1 MELEEYSIWSLLID
15 VTIVLLL
22 LGIVYLI
29 WKYFLMVSTTA
40 LVVGG
45 VYYIW
50 HYFKE
55 DVTGTEK
62 TGLVIAIDVNNLK
75 ETFMDKQSWCKQLSF
90 RKRHEWLVDC
100 YRLRLDD
107 DYVWGG
113 GYLHG
118 LYDPD
123 IQMRHEKVR
132 KVHIIKDFLI
142 FMKLAVAN
150 GVIPKNSKEFRFE
163 KCLKVAQ
170 GLLCYAF
177 EKSDATEKWR
187 GENVFSVGPSLRRT
201 AEYVYGTSCMES
213 CFTDNNNNE
222 AHNIQKKI
230 ENEVEVGLKLK
241 KFEHS
246 SRAIFEDVGS
256 LSIWIK
262 LFKEMSITPSHVI
275 SDFSNIY

>member
-22 LGIVYLI
+22 IGIVYLI

-50 HYFKE
+50 HYFKK

-62 TGLVIAIDVNNLK
+62 TGLVIAIDVNKLK

-107 DYVWGG
+107 DYAWGG

-163 KCLKVAQ
+163 KCLKTAQ

-201 AEYVYGTSCMES
+201 AEYVYGTSCMEF

-222 AHNIQKKI
+222 AHNIRKKI

-241 KFEHS
+241 KFEHC
-246 SRAIFEDVGS
+246 SREIFEDVGS

-262 LFKEMSITPSHVI
+262 LFKEMSITPSNVF

>member
-1 MELEEYSIWSLLID
+1 MTCNIFLFSFSVLNQYGTRRIFNMESLID

-22 LGIVYLI
+22 IGIVYLI

-50 HYFKE
+50 HYFKK

-62 TGLVIAIDVNNLK
+62 TGLVIAIDVNKLK

-90 RKRHEWLVDC
+90 RKRHKWLVDC

-123 IQMRHEKVR
+123 IQM
-132 KVHIIKDFLI
+132 
-142 FMKLAVAN
+142 
-150 GVIPKNSKEFRFE
+150 
-163 KCLKVAQ
+163 
-170 GLLCYAF
+170 
-177 EKSDATEKWR
+177 
-187 GENVFSVGPSLRRT
+187 
-201 AEYVYGTSCMES
+201 
-213 CFTDNNNNE
+213 
-222 AHNIQKKI
+222 
-230 ENEVEVGLKLK
+230 
-241 KFEHS
+241 
-246 SRAIFEDVGS
+246 
-256 LSIWIK
+256 
-262 LFKEMSITPSHVI
+262 
-275 SDFSNIY
+275 